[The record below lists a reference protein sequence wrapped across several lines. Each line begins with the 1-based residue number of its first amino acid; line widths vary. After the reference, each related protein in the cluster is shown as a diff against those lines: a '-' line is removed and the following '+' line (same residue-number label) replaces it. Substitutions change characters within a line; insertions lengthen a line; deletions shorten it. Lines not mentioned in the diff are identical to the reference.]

1 MSSFLSKAL
10 PHFIA
15 VISFLAISIFMYRPI
30 IFEGKVMDQND
41 INQGK
46 GANQEIVE
54 FRKATGEEALWTNSM
69 FSGMPAYLINVR
81 WSGST
86 IIGSTEKVLTLF
98 LPQPVGEN
106 FLAFVSFYILCLV
119 FGIRPYLA
127 IAGAI
132 AFGLSTFYV
141 ISIQAGHIWKIRAI
155 AYMPMVL
162 AGFRMVFQKKYMS
175 GFILSSVALALEMN
189 SNHLQITYYLFLM
202 LAAYGLSELVV
213 AVKSK
218 TLPEFSKSVG
228 ILAIAVILALGST
241 FGKIWT
247 TYEYGKFS
255 IRGKSELA
263 TAVGEA
269 KEGLDKDYAF
279 RWSNGKWETM
289 MLFIPHI
296 YGGASGNYNGKASE
310 VGELLKRNNVP
321 RNEINQIE
329 RVYLGYWGNLP
340 GTAGPA
346 YAGAV
351 ICFLFILSLFFLD
364 NRTKYWMLAVIL
376 FSIALSWG
384 KNFPSFNNLMFDVFP
399 GYNKFR
405 SVTMAIIMALMLI
418 PFMGMLGIEKLAS
431 DMGNKDV
438 LKKVFIAA
446 AITIGL
452 AIFALLVTDPP
463 AVEGIQKVIA
473 DAIENDRK
481 EIIRK
486 DVFRSIF
493 YVILA
498 LGGTFFFIR
507 EKISIVGLSI
517 ILSAL
522 VILDIG
528 LVDSRYLNA
537 SVYKKATE
545 KSFLTETPADTE
557 ILKDKNLGY
566 RVLNLQDPFNEART
580 SYFHR
585 SLGGYHGAKLRRYQ
599 DIISTHL
606 VPEIQQ
612 IIQNQGITSTNAGVI
627 NMLNAKYLLAGLQA
641 NSVIS
646 NPYAFGPAWIV
657 DDMQVV
663 NNADEELEGLARHD
677 LKTTAIIDGRKFQ
690 IQPPTPDST
699 ATISLTHYQPNK
711 LVYESQSQQDVLA
724 VFSEIYYPKGWVAF
738 IDDKKT
744 DIIRANYVLRALEV
758 PRGRHIIEFRFE
770 PEAYFLGNIIMWISS
785 VILLAA
791 FIALLIKKYYF
802 QTIN

>member
-1 MSSFLSKAL
+1 
-10 PHFIA
+10 
-15 VISFLAISIFMYRPI
+15 
-30 IFEGKVMDQND
+30 
-41 INQGK
+41 
-46 GANQEIVE
+46 
-54 FRKATGEEALWTNSM
+54 
-69 FSGMPAYLINVR
+69 
-81 WSGST
+81 
-86 IIGSTEKVLTLF
+86 
-98 LPQPVGEN
+98 
-106 FLAFVSFYILCLV
+106 
-119 FGIRPYLA
+119 
-127 IAGAI
+127 
-132 AFGLSTFYV
+132 
-141 ISIQAGHIWKIRAI
+141 
-155 AYMPMVL
+155 
-162 AGFRMVFQKKYMS
+162 
-175 GFILSSVALALEMN
+175 
-189 SNHLQITYYLFLM
+189 
-202 LAAYGLSELVV
+202 
-213 AVKSK
+213 
-218 TLPEFSKSVG
+218 
-228 ILAIAVILALGST
+228 
-241 FGKIWT
+241 
-247 TYEYGKFS
+247 
-255 IRGKSELA
+255 
-263 TAVGEA
+263 
-269 KEGLDKDYAF
+269 
-279 RWSNGKWETM
+279 
-289 MLFIPHI
+289 
-296 YGGASGNYNGKASE
+296 
-310 VGELLKRNNVP
+310 
-321 RNEINQIE
+321 
-329 RVYLGYWGNLP
+329 
-340 GTAGPA
+340 
-346 YAGAV
+346 
-351 ICFLFILSLFFLD
+351 
-364 NRTKYWMLAVIL
+364 
-376 FSIALSWG
+376 
-384 KNFPSFNNLMFDVFP
+384 
-399 GYNKFR
+399 
-405 SVTMAIIMALMLI
+405 MALMLI